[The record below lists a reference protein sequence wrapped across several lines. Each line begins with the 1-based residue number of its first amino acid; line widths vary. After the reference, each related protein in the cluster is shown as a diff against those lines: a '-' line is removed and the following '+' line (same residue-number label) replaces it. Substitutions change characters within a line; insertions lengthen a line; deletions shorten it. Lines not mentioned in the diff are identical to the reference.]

1 MLMNVCAGIAAIMV
15 ACSSNDMDVR
25 TRVRESWSM
34 ANKISEASLVATDT
48 RTAAAMVGFT
58 RARALAALTI
68 PSAPPSRT
76 MLAKISPVV
85 VLGVWG
91 TVYVGFRIYD
101 LGFRI

>member
-1 MLMNVCAGIAAIMV
+1 
-15 ACSSNDMDVR
+15 
-25 TRVRESWSM
+25 
-34 ANKISEASLVATDT
+34 
-48 RTAAAMVGFT
+48 MVGFT

-91 TVYVGFRIYD
+91 TVYVGFRI
-101 LGFRI
+101 